1 MRKQLRQLEL
11 LLKVIDPPLY
21 EHFIQTDSSNM
32 FCTFRWLLI
41 LFKREFEFDELK
53 TLWEIL
59 WTCPFCTNFHLFVAI
74 AILNNSRQEL
84 FNCVAFDE
92 VLKTVNLLSH
102 KIFVPDMIQHAEI
115 IFYMFRDRLASDG
128 PIDIASALDSELI
141 TSKIE
146 STLCEI
152 SGIARS
158 EIVLDETTFA
168 SRGKYLSEQE
178 WLEIVEVLEMNPA
191 YQIPS
196 NL

>member
-21 EHFIQTDSSNM
+21 YHFVQTDSSNM

-41 LFKREFEFDELK
+41 LFKREFEFEELK
-53 TLWEIL
+53 TLWEVL
-59 WTCPFCTNFHLFVAI
+59 WACPFCSNFHLFVAI

-84 FNCVAFDE
+84 FDCNAFDE
-92 VLKTVNLLSH
+92 VLKAVNLLSQ

-115 IFYMFRDRLASDG
+115 LYFIFRDRFASG
-128 PIDIASALDSELI
+128 CPSEISKSLETELV

-158 EIVLDETTFA
+158 ELILDEDTMV
-168 SRGKYLSEQE
+168 SREKYLSEEE
-178 WLEIVEVLEMNPA
+178 WLEAIEILEMNPT
-191 YQIPS
+191 YRIPP
-196 NL
+196 NM

>member
-21 EHFIQTDSSNM
+21 EHFVQTDSSNM

-74 AILNNSRQEL
+74 AILNNFRQEL
-84 FNCVAFDE
+84 FNCGAFDE

-102 KIFVPDMIQHAEI
+102 KLFVPDMIQHAEI
-115 IFYMFRDRLASDG
+115 IYYMFRDRLASDG
-128 PIDIASALDSELI
+128 PIDIVSALDSELI

-146 STLCEI
+146 GTLCEI

-158 EIVLDETTFA
+158 EIVLDETTA
-168 SRGKYLSEQE
+168 VIRGKYLSEQE
-178 WLEIVEVLEMNPA
+178 WLEIVELLERNPV

-196 NL
+196 NV